1 MLTPM
6 DAIDPKLVL
15 RTYLA
20 RAIAGEQLSDA
31 AVTTIAKRL
40 AALDSESEYEGNEV
54 YFFEYAKAIM
64 DELAVA

>member
-6 DAIDPKLVL
+6 DTIDPKLVL

-31 AVTTIAKRL
+31 AITVIAKRL
-40 AALDSESEYEGNEV
+40 AELDSAEYAGNEA
-54 YFFEYAKAIM
+54 YFFQHAKAII